1 MVKSELIQK
10 LCDLHPNILHKD
22 ISKTVNIIFNEI
34 SEALKND
41 MKYEIRGYG
50 IFKVKHREARIAKN
64 PKTGEK
70 VSISKKKI
78 PFFKMSKHM
87 KIKLNQNFKKIET
100 NNI

>member
-70 VSISKKKI
+70 VFVKEKKVLS
-78 PFFKMSKHM
+78 FKMSKLM
-87 KIKLNQNFKKIET
+87 KKKLNN
-100 NNI
+100 

>member
-10 LCDLHPNILHKD
+10 LCNLYPNILRKD
-22 ISKTVNIIFNEI
+22 ITKTVDIIFNEI
-34 SEALKND
+34 SEALKNN

-50 IFKVKHREARIAKN
+50 IFKVKSRKARVAKN

-70 VSISKKKI
+70 VAIPKKKV
-78 PFFKMSKHM
+78 PFFKMSKLM
-87 KIKLNQNFKKIET
+87 KLRLNKNFEKTEI